1 MQEMTQWQD
10 ETLVVDEEIV
20 LRSVHERYEASLYA
34 LVVANRAYLQ
44 QAMNWPQYVTGP
56 EETRKTLH
64 GNYLLHHRGYAKM
77 FLIFH
82 DETLCGVVSFNQVE
96 PLNKTAYNGYWLE
109 EGAQGRG
116 IISRSIQA
124 IMRHYA
130 DKGEVRR
137 FVIKCIVTNEA
148 SNRVAQRNGFS
159 LEGCLKQAEY
169 LNGDYHDQN
178 IYGRIIEAAQNTP

>member
-1 MQEMTQWQD
+1 
-10 ETLVVDEEIV
+10 
-20 LRSVHERYEASLYA
+20 
-34 LVVANRAYLQ
+34 
-44 QAMNWPQYVTGP
+44 
-56 EETRKTLH
+56 
-64 GNYLLHHRGYAKM
+64 M

-96 PLNKTAYNGYWLE
+96 PLNKTAYIGYWLE